1 MSAFFSKT
9 DTDTLQSEGDDR
21 NNFVSLIVNN
31 SGEYCAAI
39 TRKVTLER
47 NIKEKGSFGIFG
59 ENKTNSIKEKSYK
72 VNKEV
77 ILYNMFEI
85 SRPGMPT
92 NGELDKRIEEIRK
105 SKQKTV
111 YYQPSHTNY
120 YNNLYNHDEYNGYG
134 GYNGYSG
141 SNYYKRNTDSYAEN
155 AKSSYSKNRSVTDIH
170 RTKVP
175 ESMNMFFDD
184 SDSHKSDKYKSKKDS
199 TISLGDNNTEFVSA
213 SPLLIKTLAA
223 QLLTGSI
230 TAVYT
235 GKPTLEDMAK
245 SMVPIFE
252 KRFVGADGDIDRFES
267 FADNIVSYIIENSDV
282 ASYVTEN
289 PDVNSD
295 GHLSEDEVA
304 AIIARDLVF
313 LLTELPDNKFINT
326 YINSLSVYMEF
337 ADEI

>member
-1 MSAFFSKT
+1 
-9 DTDTLQSEGDDR
+9 
-21 NNFVSLIVNN
+21 
-31 SGEYCAAI
+31 
-39 TRKVTLER
+39 
-47 NIKEKGSFGIFG
+47 
-59 ENKTNSIKEKSYK
+59 
-72 VNKEV
+72 
-77 ILYNMFEI
+77 MFEI

-134 GYNGYSG
+134 GYSG

-170 RTKVP
+170 RTKIP
-175 ESMNMFFDD
+175 DSMSLFSDNND
-184 SDSHKSDKYKSKKDS
+184 SYKSKKNS

-304 AIIARDLVF
+304 AVIARDLVF

-337 ADEI
+337 ADDI